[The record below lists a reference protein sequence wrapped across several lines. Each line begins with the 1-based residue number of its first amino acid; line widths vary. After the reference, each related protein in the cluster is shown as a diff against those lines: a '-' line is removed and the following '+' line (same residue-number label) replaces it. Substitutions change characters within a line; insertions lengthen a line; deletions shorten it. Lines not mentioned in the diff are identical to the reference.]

1 MVKKNRISSDALLK
15 KKSLQGVKKPNPF
28 EIQTSKTKFNVLN
41 RDTQTNRQT
50 GLSGVQR
57 ARAIEKRK
65 QTLGQEYLQKHK
77 SNRFVDQ
84 RRDGRNMNR
93 EELMAERK
101 SGASRRKEIYNLN
114 DSVKLTHRG
123 QTLEEIERFDDAV
136 DNDIDSEDEG
146 GQLDDEFTEA
156 AHFGGGDT
164 DNGRDR
170 KTVIEEMIAES
181 KRKKAEKQRE
191 NDEVFEMTQKLDKNW
206 QSLAAVVGGHMKG
219 DSERPKLDDYDK
231 VMREMIFERRGKPAD
246 KLKSA
251 EELAKIELEKQERL
265 ERERLARMAGVENGA
280 KAKHRSADD
289 LDDGYFVQPAVGSSE
304 GVDVD
309 RENGEDSSAYD
320 PRNITKE
327 AENGHDDA
335 EDQAEEDESGSDSED
350 SEEGSDDEAADK
362 DNLSDL
368 VEDSDEDEPV
378 DKEVNSS
385 KASEE
390 QNRRYLAQQK
400 EREQAAAEVPLV
412 FEMPKSYEELSSL
425 LNRYSPI
432 KRTIVFERILSSNNG
447 RAVHLNKSR
456 MISLFAFAV
465 QYLNDCFASTLPATV
480 SEAFETV
487 SGLTPFLYD
496 LAKMNPRETATCFQ
510 DVVREKQE
518 EFRKRPRQYPPLDT
532 LVFLK
537 LVPLLFS
544 ASDFRHPVVSPA
556 LVFLSEILSRCQVRD
571 RKDITAGM
579 FLVTVAL
586 ECTEQ
591 SDRILPAALNF
602 LNGVIYMC
610 AETKAIQVVKIVPP
624 FKSFAPWSNL
634 LVLEETVE
642 DVEETKLSLRAEDF
656 VTGAIDDSFKMR
668 VLNTTLGMIRAVCSK
683 LSKLDGAHHIVANFL
698 PHLRRIDEELY
709 PKVLQTALADT
720 RQALQTLHDKPLHYL
735 VAPEKKPKPL
745 RLLEPKI
752 EATYED
758 IRRRPKNQTLPLR
771 EQRRKLQQKVKKE
784 TRAAAREIRQ
794 DNEFLAKMRL
804 HQRVAGDR
812 ERREKVKRIFSE
824 ATAQQGELKSYDRK
838 AKYKK

>member
-84 RRDGRNMNR
+84 RRDGRNWNR
-93 EELMAERK
+93 DELTAERK
-101 SGASRRKEIYNLN
+101 SGASRRKEMYNLN

-136 DNDIDSEDEG
+136 DNDNDSDDDE
-146 GQLDDEFTEA
+146 GQLDAEFMEA
-156 AHFGGGDT
+156 AHFGGGEADS
-164 DNGRDR
+164 GRDR

-191 NDEVFEMTQKLDKNW
+191 NDEVYEMTQKLDQNW
-206 QSLAAVVGGHMKG
+206 QSLAAVVGDHMKG

-251 EELAKIELEKQERL
+251 AELAEIEREKKERL
-265 ERERLARMAGVENGA
+265 ERERLARMAGEENGT

-289 LDDGYFVQPAVGSSE
+289 LDEGYFLQPIDGRSE
-304 GVDVD
+304 GPAGVE
-309 RENGEDSSAYD
+309 ENGDDTSAYD

-327 AENGHDDA
+327 AEIG
-335 EDQAEEDESGSDSED
+335 QSGSEGED
-350 SEEGSDDEAADK
+350 SDGSDETDE

-368 VEDSDEDEPV
+368 VEDSEEDEPES
-378 DKEVNSS
+378 KEIIAS
-385 KASEE
+385 KATEE
-390 QNRRYLAQQK
+390 QNKLYLAQQK
-400 EREQAAAEVPLV
+400 EREKAAAEVPLA

-425 LNRYSPI
+425 LNHYPPI
-432 KRTIVFERILSSNNG
+432 KRAIVFERILSSNNG

-465 QYLNDCFASTLPATV
+465 QYLNDCFSNTLLPSTV
-480 SEAFETV
+480 SEAFETL

-496 LAKMNPRETATCFQ
+496 LAKMNSRETATCFQ
-510 DVVREKQE
+510 DVIKEKQE
-518 EFRKRPRQYPPLDT
+518 EFRKRPRQFPPLDT
-532 LVFLK
+532 LVFFK

-556 LVFLSEILSRCQVRD
+556 LVFLSEILSRSQVRD
-571 RKDITAGM
+571 RRDITAGM

-610 AETKAIQVVKIVPP
+610 SETRAIQVVKIVPP
-624 FKSFAPWSNL
+624 FKSFAPWCNL
-634 LVLEETVE
+634 LVVE
-642 DVEETKLSLRAEDF
+642 DKIQDAGATDFSLRAEDF
-656 VTGAIDDSFKMR
+656 VTATIDESFKLR
-668 VLNTTLGMIRAVCSK
+668 VLNTALGMIRGICSK
-683 LSKLDGAHHIVANFL
+683 LSKLDGVHHITANFL
-698 PHLRRIDEELY
+698 PHLRRIDDELY
-709 PKVLQTALADT
+709 PEALQNAIADT

-752 EATYED
+752 ETTYED
-758 IRRRPKNQTLPLR
+758 IRRRPTKSQTLSVR
-771 EQRRKLQQKVKKE
+771 DQRRKLQQKVKKE

-804 HQRVAGDR
+804 HQRVASDR
-812 ERREKVKRIFSE
+812 DRREKVKRIFSE

>member
-1 MVKKNRISSDALLK
+1 MVKKNRVSSDALLK

-28 EIQTSKTKFNVLN
+28 EIQTSKTKFSVLN

-77 SNRFVDQ
+77 TNRFVDQ
-84 RRDGRNMNR
+84 RKDGRNMTG
-93 EELMAERK
+93 EQLLSERK
-101 SGASRRKEIYNLN
+101 SMASRRKEMYNLN

-136 DNDIDSEDEG
+136 DNDDNDSDDDG
-146 GQLDDEFTEA
+146 GQLDADFMEA
-156 AHFGGGDT
+156 AHFGGGAG
-164 DNGRDR
+164 DNGKDR

-191 NDEVFEMTQKLDKNW
+191 NDEVYEMTQKLDQNW
-206 QSLAAVVGGHMKG
+206 QSLISVVGGHMKG
-219 DSERPKLDDYDK
+219 ENERPKLDDYDK

-251 EELAKIELEKQERL
+251 EELAKIEKEKQDRL
-265 ERERLARMAGVENGA
+265 ERERLARMAGEENGA

-289 LDDGYFVQPAVGSSE
+289 LDEGYFIQPVDGNSE
-304 GVDVD
+304 GPAA
-309 RENGEDSSAYD
+309 EEDNTEEQSSYD

-327 AENGHDDA
+327 AQNGH
-335 EDQAEEDESGSDSED
+335 EEEDGSESDSEAED
-350 SEEGSDDEAADK
+350 SEESDESEK

-368 VEDSDEDEPV
+368 VEDSEDDEPEV
-378 DKEVNSS
+378 KESPVS
-385 KASEE
+385 KTTEE
-390 QNRRYLAQQK
+390 QARLLLAQQK
-400 EREQAAAEVPLV
+400 EREMAAAEVPLV
-412 FEMPKSYEELSSL
+412 FEIPKSYEELSSL
-425 LNRYSPI
+425 LNRYPPI
-432 KRTIVFERILSSNNG
+432 KRAIVFERILSSNNV
-447 RAVHLNKSR
+447 RATFNNKSR
-456 MISLFAFAV
+456 MLSLFAFTL
-465 QYLNDCFASTLPATV
+465 QYLNDCFTGITLSSSV
-480 SEAFETV
+480 SEAFETL

-496 LAKMNPRETATCFQ
+496 LAKMNPTETATCFQ
-510 DVVREKQE
+510 DVIKEKQE
-518 EFRKRPRQYPPLDT
+518 EFRKRPRQYPSLDT
-532 LVFLK
+532 LVFFK

-556 LVFLSEILSRCQVRD
+556 MVFLSEILSRCQVRD

-591 SDRILPAALNF
+591 SNRILPAVFNF

-610 AETKAIQVVKIVPP
+610 SETRAIQVVKIVPP

-634 LVLEETVE
+634 LV
-642 DVEETKLSLRAEDF
+642 VEEKVPEGTTDLSLRAEDF
-656 VTGAIDDSFKMR
+656 ITTEIDESYKLR
-668 VLNTTLGMIRAVCSK
+668 VLNTALGMIRGVCSK
-683 LSKLDGAHHIVANFL
+683 LGKMEGIHHIAANFL

-709 PKVLQTALADT
+709 PKILQSALAET
-720 RQALQTLHDKPLHYL
+720 REALQSLHDRPLHYM

-745 RLLEPKI
+745 RLLEPEI

-758 IRRRPKNQTLPLR
+758 IRRRPKNQSLSVR

-794 DNEFLAKMRL
+794 DNEFLAKMRMQ
-804 HQRVAGDR
+804 QRVASDR
-812 ERREKVKRIFSE
+812 DRREKVKRIFSE

>member
-28 EIQTSKTKFNVLN
+28 EIQTSKTKFSVLN

-84 RRDGRNMNR
+84 RKDGRNMTG
-93 EELMAERK
+93 EQLLSERK
-101 SGASRRKEIYNLN
+101 SMASRRKEMYNLN

-136 DNDIDSEDEG
+136 DNDDNDSDDAG
-146 GQLDDEFTEA
+146 GQLDADFMEA
-156 AHFGGGDT
+156 AHFGGGAG
-164 DNGRDR
+164 DNGKDR

-191 NDEVFEMTQKLDKNW
+191 NDEVYEMTQKLDQNW
-206 QSLAAVVGGHMKG
+206 QSLISVVGGHMKG
-219 DSERPKLDDYDK
+219 ENERPKLDDYDK

-251 EELAKIELEKQERL
+251 EELAKIEKDKQERL
-265 ERERLARMAGVENGA
+265 ERERLARMAGEENGV

-289 LDDGYFVQPAVGSSE
+289 LDEGYFIQPVDENSEEPAADEDNTEEQSS
-304 GVDVD
+304 
-309 RENGEDSSAYD
+309 YD

-327 AENGHDDA
+327 AENGH
-335 EDQAEEDESGSDSED
+335 ENEDESESDSEADD
-350 SEEGSDDEAADK
+350 SEESDESDESEK

-368 VEDSDEDEPV
+368 VEDSDEDEPET
-378 DKEVNSS
+378 KETPVL
-385 KASEE
+385 KTTAE
-390 QNRRYLAQQK
+390 QAQLLLAQQK
-400 EREQAAAEVPLV
+400 EREKAAAEVPLV
-412 FEMPKSYEELSSL
+412 FEIPKSYEELANL
-425 LNRYSPI
+425 LNRYPPI
-432 KRTIVFERILSSNNG
+432 KRAIVFERILSSNNG
-447 RAVHLNKSR
+447 RATFNNKPR
-456 MISLFAFAV
+456 MISLFAFAI
-465 QYLNDCFASTLPATV
+465 QYLNDCFTSNTLSSSV
-480 SEAFETV
+480 SEAFETLN
-487 SGLTPFLYD
+487 GLTPFLYD

-510 DVVREKQE
+510 DVIKEKQE
-518 EFRKRPRQYPPLDT
+518 EFRKRSRQYPSLDT
-532 LVFLK
+532 LVFFK

-556 LVFLSEILSRCQVRD
+556 MVFLSEILSRCQVRD

-591 SDRILPAALNF
+591 SNRILPAALNF

-610 AETKAIQVVKIVPP
+610 SETRAIQVVKIVPP
-624 FKSFAPWSNL
+624 FKSLAPWSNL
-634 LVLEETVE
+634 LV
-642 DVEETKLSLRAEDF
+642 VEEKFPEGTNDLSLRAEDF
-656 VTGAIDDSFKMR
+656 TTTTIDESYKLR
-668 VLNTTLGMIRAVCSK
+668 VLNTALGMIRGACAR
-683 LSKLDGAHHIVANFL
+683 LSNMEGIHHIVANFL

-709 PKVLQTALADT
+709 PKVLQGVLAET
-720 RQALQTLHDKPLHYL
+720 RQALQSLHDRPLHYL

-758 IRRRPKNQTLPLR
+758 IRRRPKNQTLSVR

-794 DNEFLAKMRL
+794 DNEFLAKMRMQ
-804 HQRVAGDR
+804 QRVASDR
-812 ERREKVKRIFSE
+812 DRREKVKRIFSE